1 MTKNPQ
7 DLPAILGG
15 APAVIADPTEANRWP
30 MLARDDEEAVLRIL
44 RDGNISTHPVIRE
57 LEQDYRELTGRKH
70 ALAHCNGTAA
80 LLAAFFAL
88 DLQPGDEILVPS
100 ATFWA
105 SVLPM
110 LWTGAVP
117 VFCESEPERLGIDP
131 ADMERK
137 ITPRTRAIV
146 VVHLWGLPCRMTAI
160 GDIARRHGLRIIED
174 ASHAH
179 GASWRGRPCG
189 ALGDISVFSLQGDK
203 LAPGGEGGVLL
214 TDDDALHER
223 ATCLGDITRIIELDS
238 AARRF
243 AATSFGIKTR
253 IAPVSAAIARVQ
265 LRHLRERNARRNAN
279 LAYLSEKLE
288 ALGFHTFLAPS
299 HIERT
304 YFEDLIR
311 YEAARI
317 PLPLDMLLEA
327 LRAEGCEAALPRYP
341 LIHQQPFFTEGHWRR
356 VLRSERADL
365 PDYAQVRLPVTERA
379 NETMLKLPAF
389 PNAGRELLDQY
400 AHAFAKVVRHAE
412 AIREHW
418 RNPRRAAS

>member
-1 MTKNPQ
+1 MTKKPE
-7 DLPAILGG
+7 DLPAMLGG
-15 APAVIADPTEANRWP
+15 APAVTADPTEANRWP
-30 MLARDDEEAVLRIL
+30 ILARDDEEAVLRIL

-110 LWTGAVP
+110 LWVGAVP
-117 VFCESEPERLGIDP
+117 VFCESEPERLGLDP
-131 ADMERK
+131 EDVERK

-146 VVHLWGLPCRMTAI
+146 VVHLWGLPCKMTAI
-160 GDIARRHGLRIIED
+160 GDIARRHGLRIVED

-179 GASWRGRPCG
+179 GATWRGRACG
-189 ALGDISVFSLQGDK
+189 ALGDLSVFSLQGDK

-223 ATCLGDITRIIELDS
+223 AVCLGDITRIIELET

-253 IAPVSAAIARVQ
+253 IAPLSAAIARVQ
-265 LRHLRERNARRNAN
+265 LKHLRERNARRNAN
-279 LAYLSEKLE
+279 LVHLSEKLE
-288 ALGFHTFLAPS
+288 ALGFQTFLAPP

-304 YFEDLIR
+304 YFEYLIR
-311 YEAARI
+311 YDTARI
-317 PLPLDMLLEA
+317 PLPVDVLLEA
-327 LRAEGCEAALPRYP
+327 LHAEGCEAALPRYP

-356 VLRSERADL
+356 VLRSDRTDL
-365 PDYAQVRLPVTERA
+365 PDYAQVRLPVTETA

-412 AIREHW
+412 TILERS
-418 RNPRRAAS
+418 RSQRRAAS